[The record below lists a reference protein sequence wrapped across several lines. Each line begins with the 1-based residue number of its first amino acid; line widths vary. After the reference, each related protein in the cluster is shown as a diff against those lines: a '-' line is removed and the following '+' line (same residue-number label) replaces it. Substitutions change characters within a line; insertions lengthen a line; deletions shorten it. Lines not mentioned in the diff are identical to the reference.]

1 MTGLRSRLAAVQGVE
16 SVELDLGEDGLQG
29 INVRLSEGAD
39 EATVLEGIRRLLVAY
54 GTKLPSETT
63 VAAYPGPAKQHDDGV
78 DEAVL
83 GAPVAGGGPNGD
95 VIDLDQLSANADSA
109 DHDPADDDDAGP
121 HHARLIIEDGAVAEL
136 SILPVS
142 DGSVAQVSLEWD
154 GRRGRRQVPA
164 SARAV
169 IQAVIDLGA
178 ELVGHDP
185 ISVIGTNLSTIG
197 GSRVLTVI
205 AGNHGVAPR
214 VCTSSVIRHDWASA
228 LLEVLSQV
236 LAPVPVDIREG

>member
-1 MTGLRSRLAAVQGVE
+1 MTGLRTRLAAVHGVE
-16 SVELDLGEDGLQG
+16 SVELDLGEDGLKG

-63 VAAYPGPAKQHDDGV
+63 VAAYPAKQDDAGP
-78 DEAVL
+78 EEPVL
-83 GAPVAGGGPNGD
+83 DSPAAGG
-95 VIDLDQLSANADSA
+95 VIDLDQLSADDSA
-109 DHDPADDDDAGP
+109 DDDPADDDEAGP
-121 HHARLIIEDGAVAEL
+121 HHARLIMEDGAVAEL
-136 SILPVS
+136 SILPVG

-154 GRRGRRQVPA
+154 GRSGRRQVPA

-214 VCTSSVIRHDWASA
+214 VCTSSVIKHDWPSA

-236 LAPVPVDIREG
+236 LAPVPVDVREG

>member
-1 MTGLRSRLAAVQGVE
+1 MTGLRSRLAAVHGVE
-16 SVELDLGEDGLQG
+16 SIELELGEDGLQG

-54 GTKLPSETT
+54 GTKLPSDAA
-63 VAAYPGPAKQHDDGV
+63 VAAYREPAKQDDGAE
-78 DEAVL
+78 EAVL
-83 GAPVAGGGPNGD
+83 DSPAAGTRPGGD
-95 VIDLDQLSANADSA
+95 VIDLDQLSADDAATGD
-109 DHDPADDDDAGP
+109 DPADDDAGP
-121 HHARLIIEDGAVAEL
+121 HHARLIMEDGAVVEL
-136 SILPVS
+136 SILPVG
-142 DGSVAQVSLEWD
+142 DGSVAQVSLDWD
-154 GRRGRRQVPA
+154 GRTGRRQVPA

-214 VCTSSVIRHDWASA
+214 VCTSSVIKHDWPSA

>member
-1 MTGLRSRLAAVQGVE
+1 MTGLRSRLAAVPGVE
-16 SVELDLGEDGLQG
+16 SVELELGEDGLQG

-63 VAAYPGPAKQHDDGV
+63 VAAYSGPKHGDDGV
-78 DEAVL
+78 GEAAL
-83 GAPVAGGGPNGD
+83 DSPAAAGGA
-95 VIDLDQLSANADSA
+95 VIDLDQLSAHDDSA
-109 DHDPADDDDAGP
+109 GYDPADADEAGP
-121 HHARLIIEDGAVAEL
+121 HHARILIEDGAVAEL

-154 GRRGRRQVPA
+154 GRTGRRQVPA

-214 VCTSSVIRHDWASA
+214 VCTSSVIKHDWPSA

-236 LAPVPVDIREG
+236 LAPVPVDVHEG

>member
-1 MTGLRSRLAAVQGVE
+1 MTGLRSRLAAVPGVE
-16 SVELDLGEDGLQG
+16 SVELDLGDDGLQG
-29 INVRLSEGAD
+29 INVRISEGAD

-63 VAAYPGPAKQHDDGV
+63 VAAYPGPASQDDDEV

-83 GAPVAGGGPNGD
+83 DSPAAGGRPGAD
-95 VIDLDQLSANADSA
+95 VIDLDQLSASDDAA

-121 HHARLIIEDGAVAEL
+121 HHARLITENGALAEL

-154 GRRGRRQVPA
+154 GRTGRRQVPA

-205 AGNHGVAPR
+205 AGNHGAAPR
-214 VCTSSVIRHDWASA
+214 VCTSSVVKHDWPSA

-236 LAPVPVDIREG
+236 LAPVPVDVREG